1 MYICSNGETLTCFNL
16 KRDFI
21 LYNTMELTKKITDRC
36 DELMEIVKKKIIETA
51 IDRDS
56 INEDGFKALN
66 LMFGLVNDCK
76 ELAVDYA
83 MTMEQIPEI
92 NQKLDKLLQKKES

>member
-1 MYICSNGETLTCFNL
+1 M
-16 KRDFI
+16 
-21 LYNTMELTKKITDRC
+21 YNTMELTKKITDRC
-36 DELMEIVKKKIIETA
+36 DELMAIVKKKIVETA
-51 IDRDS
+51 INGDS
-56 INEDGFKALN
+56 LNEDGFKALN

-83 MTMEQIPEI
+83 MTMKQIPEI